1 MKIVLDIKGT
11 PKKHSMLIYNG
22 EEWETATKEQIYKE
36 VYELQ
41 TQVASLRLEYDEL
54 KKAINKKLQDYHNIL
69 QLITK
74 EEE

>member
-22 EEWETATKEQIYKE
+22 NEWEIINKDQLLKD
-36 VYELQ
+36 VFELQ
-41 TQVASLRLEYDEL
+41 KQIAELRYESEQL
-54 KKAINKKLQDYHNIL
+54 KTAINEKLKDYHNIL